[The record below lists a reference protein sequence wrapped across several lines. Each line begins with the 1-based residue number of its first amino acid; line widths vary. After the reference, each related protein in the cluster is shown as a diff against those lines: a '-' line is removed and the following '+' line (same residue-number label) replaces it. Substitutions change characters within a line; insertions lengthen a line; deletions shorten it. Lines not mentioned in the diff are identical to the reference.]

1 MPSPIC
7 LRSLSQLS
15 LDRAAN
21 VSITS
26 RTLLAPQTACFSTSA
41 ARYAAP
47 PSKRKGMVAPPKRG
61 ERTLNVK
68 KGRKAPSAD
77 TGKRPAPG
85 DRKAMRKR
93 IVLTNDNALE
103 VSSLKDLDKA
113 TALSEKNEGQVRG
126 LPEQVVDALRAVEAF
141 KTTQGWSLFRRPAT
155 LMRKETIQL
164 AKLLKEV
171 EDPVDGQQKKTL
183 RRVLSGDRMS
193 GKSTLLLQG
202 LAMAFLRDWVVINL
216 PEAQD
221 ITNAHTDY
229 APLPSSQTQQYTQD
243 TYTATLLSQILKAN
257 LKFLEATPVTT
268 NPPLPLPLPAK
279 PTLKHLA
286 ELGIANPEASWP
298 VFVALWQE
306 LTQPGHP
313 PIMLAIDGLSHIM
326 RNSEYLSADVKPIH
340 AHDLTLIRHFVD
352 HLSGAKPLPNGGIVL
367 AATSQS
373 NAPTSPALDY
383 CVQVAEAMQSHPD
396 NIPHWN
402 PYKNVDQ
409 RAMDVLKDLL
419 VPGSGGAKGLDVIR
433 VGGLSKQ
440 EARSIM
446 EYYAESGMLRA
457 KVDDGFVSEKWSLA
471 GMGNIGELERV
482 SVRLRI

>member
-1 MPSPIC
+1 
-7 LRSLSQLS
+7 
-15 LDRAAN
+15 
-21 VSITS
+21 
-26 RTLLAPQTACFSTSA
+26 
-41 ARYAAP
+41 
-47 PSKRKGMVAPPKRG
+47 
-61 ERTLNVK
+61 
-68 KGRKAPSAD
+68 
-77 TGKRPAPG
+77 
-85 DRKAMRKR
+85 
-93 IVLTNDNALE
+93 
-103 VSSLKDLDKA
+103 
-113 TALSEKNEGQVRG
+113 
-126 LPEQVVDALRAVEAF
+126 
-141 KTTQGWSLFRRPAT
+141 
-155 LMRKETIQL
+155 
-164 AKLLKEV
+164 
-171 EDPVDGQQKKTL
+171 
-183 RRVLSGDRMS
+183 
-193 GKSTLLLQG
+193 
-202 LAMAFLRDWVVINL
+202 
-216 PEAQD
+216 
-221 ITNAHTDY
+221 
-229 APLPSSQTQQYTQD
+229 
-243 TYTATLLSQILKAN
+243 
-257 LKFLEATPVTT
+257 
-268 NPPLPLPLPAK
+268 
-279 PTLKHLA
+279 
-286 ELGIANPEASWP
+286 
-298 VFVALWQE
+298 
-306 LTQPGHP
+306 
-313 PIMLAIDGLSHIM
+313 MLAIDGLSHIM